1 MLLIMN
7 FIASSITFI
16 RWEFQMS
23 SFLMISLTYNC
34 LFSFLC
40 LLAVSS
46 TSFLFFQPV
55 SLNVSIDVC
64 FPPASK
70 NATFETS
77 SSLFSLSCSISFS
90 SSRTLSSKSSMYLFF
105 QTLARLD
112 HSLFEFRPP
121 LSFESEESSLSFLSS
136 FLVHFRRFEN
146 YGASYW
152 DKGLIISFWF
162 MKLWSSSLKPQYCG
176 KAFLSIYSSSNN
188 GQSS

>member
-7 FIASSITFI
+7 LMASSITFI

-23 SFLMISLTYNC
+23 SFLIISFTYNC

-46 TSFLFFQPV
+46 TSFLFFLPV
-55 SLNVSIDVC
+55 SLNVSIDEC
-64 FPPASK
+64 LPPASK

-77 SSLFSLSCSISFS
+77 SSLFSFSFSISFS

-105 QTLARLD
+105 QTQARLD
-112 HSLFEFRPP
+112 RSLLEFWPP
-121 LSFESEESSLSFLSS
+121 CLSIESDDSSLSLLIS

-146 YGASYW
+146 CGASY
-152 DKGLIISFWF
+152 
-162 MKLWSSSLKPQYCG
+162 
-176 KAFLSIYSSSNN
+176 
-188 GQSS
+188 